1 MSRPPFPESPTLQL
15 RTVTSSEQELQP
27 ATEPDSVP
35 ATERIVP
42 QRSRP
47 RLYALDGLRLVAAL
61 AVVVFHYVGYD
72 HLGYQGAWHK
82 PTGVVFPTLHEIA
95 SYGWLGV
102 EFFFLLS
109 GFVICMSCW
118 GRSVRDFAVSRVM
131 RLYPAYWFCV
141 LLTGTVY
148 RLYGD
153 RSMTPERILT
163 NLTMLHEPIGVAHV
177 DPVYWSLWAEAR
189 FYLIFSVVVLMGLT
203 YQRVLGFCAIW
214 LVGSVLAP
222 ASGLP
227 LLVTLFQPTYAPFF
241 VGGIVMFLMY
251 RFRPSPLLWL
261 LLGASWLLAQHQ
273 TLTLL
278 KEEGG
283 WSAHLHLS
291 WSVGVVLV
299 SACYVVILA
308 IALGKLSFL
317 NRRWLVTAGA
327 LTYPLYLLHEELG
340 WLVIR
345 QLADRVPP
353 QELLAGVVLL
363 MLLGAYLI
371 HRIVERPLANRL
383 KAWLTLPVPVP
394 VRRGTAA

>member
-1 MSRPPFPESPTLQL
+1 MTLA
-15 RTVTSSEQELQP
+15 VAP
-27 ATEPDSVP
+27 AEP
-35 ATERIVP
+35 RIVP
-42 QRSRP
+42 AARRP

-61 AVVVFHYVGYD
+61 MVVVFHYAGYD
-72 HLGYQGAWHK
+72 HLGDHGVWHK
-82 PTGVVFPTLHEIA
+82 PTGVVFPTLHGIA
-95 SYGWLGV
+95 SYGWMGV

-141 LLTGTVY
+141 LLTGIVCG
-148 RLYGD
+148 LSGD
-153 RSMTPERILT
+153 RTMTAQRILT
-163 NLTMLHEPIGVAHV
+163 NLTMLHEPLGVDHV
-177 DPVYWSLWAEAR
+177 DPVYWSLWAEMR

-222 ASGLP
+222 ASGIP

-261 LLGASWLLAQHQ
+261 MLGASYLLAQHQ
-273 TLTLL
+273 LLTPLH
-278 KEEGG
+278 EESS
-283 WSAHLHLS
+283 WSAHLPLS
-291 WSVGVVLV
+291 WDAGALVVA
-299 SACYVVILA
+299 ACYLVILA
-308 IALGKLSFL
+308 IALGRLSFL

-327 LTYPLYLLHEELG
+327 LTYPLYLLHEQLG
-340 WLVIR
+340 WLLIGR
-345 QLADRVPP
+345 LAGRVPSA
-353 QELLAGVVLL
+353 ELLVGVVLL

-371 HRIVERPLANRL
+371 HRFVERPLANRL
-383 KAWLTLPVPVP
+383 KTWLTLPVPA
-394 VRRGTAA
+394 RRGTVA